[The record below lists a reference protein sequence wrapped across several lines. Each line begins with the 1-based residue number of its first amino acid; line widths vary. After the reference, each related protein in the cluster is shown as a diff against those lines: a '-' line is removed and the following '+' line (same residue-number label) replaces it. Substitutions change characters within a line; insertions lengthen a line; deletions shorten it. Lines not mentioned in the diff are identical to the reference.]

1 MPEHVQTLDRFPSIH
16 GAEMISRSSVLAAA
30 LFIATVSRPAAAD
43 SSANAPR
50 VLVVTMFGG
59 EAKPWLDGETVT

>member
-1 MPEHVQTLDRFPSIH
+1 
-16 GAEMISRSSVLAAA
+16 MISRSSVLAGA